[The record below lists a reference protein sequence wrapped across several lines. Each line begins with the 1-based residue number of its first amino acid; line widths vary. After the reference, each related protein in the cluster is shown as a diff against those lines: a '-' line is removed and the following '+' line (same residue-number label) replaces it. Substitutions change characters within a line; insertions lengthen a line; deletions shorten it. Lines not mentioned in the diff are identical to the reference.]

1 MTSPSRPRYASFRA
15 RRPGREVLMTA
26 AKRQATKAPV
36 LVRGEPVVRG
46 ILEATMAELAEVGY
60 GALRIEEVAAR
71 AGVNKTTVYRR
82 WPTKPE
88 LVLAALRSITVDR
101 IITQNT
107 GSLRGDL
114 LAVARHM
121 ATLMGSTEGRTLK
134 RLLFVEDQNP
144 EFAAI
149 AQSLRDT
156 MHSLPATIIEAA
168 LARGE
173 IAEGVDPVLLFD
185 VLAGTMEHRIFM
197 ERRSVDEAFFE
208 QVVSLLLF
216 GALAPDKRK
225 AHGVAET
232 RGA

>member
-1 MTSPSRPRYASFRA
+1 
-15 RRPGREVLMTA
+15 MTA
-26 AKRQATKAPV
+26 AKRQPTKAPV

-46 ILEATMAELAEVGY
+46 VLEATMAELAEVGY

-88 LVLAALRSITVDR
+88 LVQAALRSITVDR
-101 IITQNT
+101 IITPDT
-107 GSLRGDL
+107 GSLRGDM

-121 ATLMGSTEGRTLK
+121 AVLMGSTEGRSLR

-144 EFAAI
+144 EFAQI

-156 MHSLPATIIEAA
+156 MQRLPDTMIDAA
-168 LARGE
+168 LSRGE
-173 IAEGVDPVLLFD
+173 IAEGVDPGLIFD
-185 VLAGTMEHRIFM
+185 VLAGAMEHRIFM
-197 ERRSVDEAFFE
+197 ERKSVDEAFCE
-208 QVVSLLLF
+208 QVVSMLLF

-225 AHGVAET
+225 ASASRR
-232 RGA
+232 RGDPECQR